1 MGRAKTARPFSFE
14 AISVARQTD
23 FPTNTKKAIAPVYLV
38 GAGPG
43 DPELLTMKAH
53 RLLGEADVVVYDR
66 LVASTILDLVPKG
79 TSRIYVGKAA
89 RSHHMVQDEINALL
103 AKLAHAGRTVVRLKG
118 GDPYIFGRGSE
129 EAMFLKQQGVPVRVV
144 PGITAASGCA
154 AALGV
159 PLTERGMATGVRFVT
174 GHRQADGQLDLNW
187 GSLADPD
194 TTLVLYMGLS
204 TIGKITENL
213 IAAGLG
219 KDTPAAAIA
228 NGTTAKQRVCV
239 ASLAALPDRLSR
251 SGFKAPVLI
260 VIGKV
265 AAYAEKSAD
274 NWQSIELAALHH
286 G

>member
-1 MGRAKTARPFSFE
+1 MGRAKTARPFFFE
-14 AISVARQTD
+14 AKSVVRQSD
-23 FPTNTKKAIAPVYLV
+23 FSINTKKTVAPVYLV

-66 LVASTILDLVPKG
+66 LVATPILDLVPKG

-129 EAMFLKQQGVPVRVV
+129 EAVFLKQHGVPVCVV

-159 PLTERGMATGVRFVT
+159 PLTQRGMATGVRFVT
-174 GHRQADGQLDLNW
+174 GHRQGDGLLDLNW
-187 GSLADPD
+187 ASLADPD

-204 TIGKITENL
+204 TIGAITENL
-213 IAAGLG
+213 IAAGLS

-228 NGTTAKQRVCV
+228 NGTTSKQQVCV
-239 ASLAALPDRLSR
+239 ASLAKLPEKLGQSDFR
-251 SGFKAPVLI
+251 APVLI

-265 AAYAEKSAD
+265 AAYAEQTAD
-274 NWQSIELAALHH
+274 DWRSLEFAAFHH